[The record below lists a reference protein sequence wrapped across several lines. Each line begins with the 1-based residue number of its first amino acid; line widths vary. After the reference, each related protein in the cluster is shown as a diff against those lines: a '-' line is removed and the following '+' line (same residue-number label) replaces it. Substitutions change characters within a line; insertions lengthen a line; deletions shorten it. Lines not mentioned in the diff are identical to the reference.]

1 MADYAKPILD
11 ATDGSFESVQSALNI
26 AMLFWNMAVTRDAA
40 KREEMPAD
48 MVQRMGRAE
57 RPEFEETARMMIE
70 RHRTMFPEMHRER

>member
-1 MADYAKPILD
+1 
-11 ATDGSFESVQSALNI
+11 
-26 AMLFWNMAVTRDAA
+26 
-40 KREEMPAD
+40 MPAD